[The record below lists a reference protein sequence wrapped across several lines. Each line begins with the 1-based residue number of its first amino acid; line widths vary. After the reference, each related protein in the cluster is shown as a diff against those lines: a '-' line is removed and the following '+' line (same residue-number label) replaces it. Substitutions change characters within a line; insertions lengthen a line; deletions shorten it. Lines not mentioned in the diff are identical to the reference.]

1 MANLPHTLDNLNK
14 KEKDKVVDMLKQL
27 NELKKRCTSLEQQLE
42 SKQMENERL
51 AGREDVMTKQLEATE
66 AKLFEAIE
74 LSKESQTEFE
84 QLSLKLQKS
93 EAVKKSLNGRLRNT
107 MSEIQTLKEGIRSM
121 KLKHEKVLVNSS
133 VQCRIITCDKSS
145 NTEDT
150 AIDLNHIAIQVP
162 AESSFA
168 QPTEIKISQMPQP
181 SQMTSVQESQL
192 TTHELST
199 RVIEPSTAEYQTEAD
214 EDLSQLICMLN
225 QL

>member
-1 MANLPHTLDNLNK
+1 MANLPHTLDNLSK
-14 KEKDKVVDMLKQL
+14 KEKEKVVDMLKQL
-27 NELKKRCTSLEQQLE
+27 NELKKRCTALEQQLE

-51 AGREDVMTKQLEATE
+51 AGREDVMTKHLEATE
-66 AKLFEAIE
+66 SKLFEAIE
-74 LSKESQTEFE
+74 LSKESQAEFE

-107 MSEIQTLKEGIRSM
+107 QAEIQTLKEGIRDM
-121 KLKHEKVLVNSS
+121 KLKHEKILVNSS
-133 VQCRIITCDKSS
+133 VQCRIICCDKSS

-150 AIDLNHIAIQVP
+150 AIDLSHAAIQVP

-168 QPTEIKISQMPQP
+168 QPTEIKISHMPQP
-181 SQMTSVQESQL
+181 SQLSVQESQV
-192 TTHELST
+192 TSQERSASA
-199 RVIEPSTAEYQTEAD
+199 IEQAPVDYQTEAD